1 LIVAALAAAAL
12 LGATSSVHCAAMCG
26 PLAAVGCSRSRE
38 GRGQVEGGAL
48 FGYLGARALG
58 YGLAGSV
65 AGTVGAPLAAGR
77 FGEGLRVGVAV
88 LVGVFL
94 VTRAVGWL
102 VGREGGGLVQLRR
115 GGPGWFERLAPYLP
129 RKGAALG
136 FATTFFPC
144 GVLLTGLL
152 SAAASGST
160 ALGAGMMVAF
170 ALASS
175 PLLLLPTFVGARARP
190 LLARPLGRRVAA
202 AGLVLLAAWIVV
214 PPVAALAKPKPS
226 PATCCDPQP
235 RAP

>member
-1 LIVAALAAAAL
+1 VIVAALAAAAL
-12 LGATSSVHCAAMCG
+12 LGATSSVHCATMCG
-26 PLAAVGCSRSRE
+26 PLAAVGCSHK
-38 GRGQVEGGAL
+38 GKVEGGAL
-48 FGYLGARALG
+48 LGYLGARALG

-88 LVGVFL
+88 LVGAFL
-94 VTRAVGWL
+94 VVRAIGWL
-102 VGREGGGLVQLRR
+102 VGREGGGLVQLRSGR
-115 GGPGWFERLAPYLP
+115 KGWFERLAPYLP
-129 RKGAALG
+129 RRGAALG

-190 LLARPLGRRVAA
+190 LLARPLGRRIAA
-202 AGLVLLAAWIVV
+202 GGLVLLAAWIVV

-226 PATCCDPQP
+226 PATCCDPRP
-235 RAP
+235 TAP